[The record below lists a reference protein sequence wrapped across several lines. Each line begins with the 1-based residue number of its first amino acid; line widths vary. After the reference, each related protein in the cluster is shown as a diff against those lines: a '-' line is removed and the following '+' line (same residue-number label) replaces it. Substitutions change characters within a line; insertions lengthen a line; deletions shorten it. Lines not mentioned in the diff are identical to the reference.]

1 MEESI
6 TYIRYADW
14 NNGELPENG
23 CLLMSAQEF
32 IEGGKNITGVPIT
45 ITPYGEEPEETEQE
59 F

>member
-1 MEESI
+1 MKESI

-14 NNGELPENG
+14 NRGELPENS

>member
-23 CLLMSAQEF
+23 CLLMSAREF
-32 IEGGKNITGVPIT
+32 VEGGKNIAGVPIT
-45 ITPYGEEPEETEQE
+45 ITPYGDEPEETEQE